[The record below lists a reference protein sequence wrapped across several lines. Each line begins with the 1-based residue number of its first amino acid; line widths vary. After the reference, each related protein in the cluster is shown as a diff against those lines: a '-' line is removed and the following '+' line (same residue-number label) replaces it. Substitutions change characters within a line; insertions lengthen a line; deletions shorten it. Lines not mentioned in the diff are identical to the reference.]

1 MNQVRELNNLITTIA
16 EKVVEKKINEKYLMS
31 RMAVIVDQFDEEN
44 NTASIIIPTDLT
56 TGTNYKYPNRTGK
69 TKLMSTVWDG
79 KSIKTYGDKV
89 YLIYQANNISQGW
102 LESATPISYSRVGN
116 KTVGSTT
123 LPIWLNEGYPL
134 PISKLQLNNVSGWGQ
149 DSPILV
155 TNNTS
160 GTSTY
165 VTVER
170 TDTNYAVQF
179 GIGSGGANRGIYD
192 IGTSG
197 TNTWMIYMDAND
209 KVLIP
214 HDIFVSGNLRLTN
227 SGTTTDDVGTVLY
240 FTNND
245 STTGGGYSD
254 SYISVHNDHASSSA
268 GNNMIIKTG
277 GNMFFGSGESPIN
290 LYNSIGKGSNAENL
304 YITADNV
311 AYIYGGSQTV
321 ANRVGVA
328 INTSGHV
335 LPYKAEAVNDNAQNL
350 GSSTDRW
357 ANIYSANLYS
367 DYIDNVNTTLV
378 TATQGT
384 QVINGFYT
392 GTNGTAGYVKLCT
405 INVVGTYANEPIEI
419 GIARRNDYMQ
429 TRLYVH
435 FTSQNNTDPTL
446 RGFRYVGQD
455 SIRAYIYKSATST
468 WDIYIQKTE
477 AYDGISVTSMHIPY
491 YMRSKVTLTWVGNKL
506 VTTVPS
512 GATQASLTGTIY
524 RAQMAVGDN
533 DGNDIR
539 TTYLKL
545 SGGTMTGTISFE
557 DGDACPAFSSSPTYL
572 LGVESFANGGTIKYR
587 SANSTTVGSAN
598 YPTGFSARQTGATWG
613 NQDGT
618 VVTRWDT
625 SNGGAI
631 AYRENGAQLNS
642 VIDGFYYQNEGKYK
656 VVDENSIGSLT
667 AGSATNATNVG
678 LTTTNP
684 TSETTYYLPWANGSG
699 NKALGINNGLQ
710 YLTLEGTTSTA
721 GTARLKLGNGVASGT
736 AGNKEGIIRMYSRDS
751 TYYAQLAPATT
762 MTANR
767 TIRFPNAAG
776 WVAVG
781 GNGSSTG
788 VGSSSQPVYLSTGGV
803 LTAITGA
810 LGNDITGNATT
821 ATTATN
827 VTVTLDNPTDS
838 TFRYLTFASGNN
850 GNLGLYASNAGI
862 HVRKGTTSQDG
873 WEILQLGTGIASGTA
888 GNKQGRIRLYG
899 NSTGYME
906 LRADN
911 ITTSKYSYFPN
922 HSGTVALEPVSLY
935 SNNTGTTGTVTL
947 SETSA
952 NFTYLDIYY
961 YTSHGS
967 GTTPKRTGY
976 TRVYNPNG
984 TMVALTNTVYW
995 SNQLLI
1001 SQSQVSISGT
1011 SITRLTNE
1019 QSQWTLSSGK
1029 SPTRSATTTNLY
1041 IYRVDGIR

>member
-134 PISKLQLNNVSGWGQ
+134 PISKLHLNNVSGSGQ
-149 DSPILV
+149 DSPILI
-155 TNNTS
+155 TNSTS
-160 GTSTY
+160 GTNTY

-192 IGTSG
+192 AGTSG
-197 TNTWMIYMDAND
+197 TTSWMIYMDNND
-209 KVLIP
+209 RVLIP
-214 HDIFVSGNLRLTN
+214 HNTQITDGDLRITN
-227 SGTTTDDVGTVLY
+227 SGSTANDVPTVLY
-240 FTNND
+240 FNNTD
-245 STTGGGYSD
+245 TTTGQTSA
-254 SYISVHNDHASSSA
+254 SYIAAYNDHASSTA
-268 GNNMIIKTG
+268 GNNMVIKTG
-277 GNMFFGSGESPIN
+277 GSLFVGGGESPAN
-290 LYNSIGKGSNAENL
+290 LYAAVKPTTAENL
-304 YITADNV
+304 YVTADNV
-311 AYIYGGSQTV
+311 AYFY
-321 ANRVGVA
+321 ANANTISNRIGFG
-328 INTSGHV
+328 INTAGDV
-335 LPYKAEAVNDNAQNL
+335 VPYKAEQVHSGTQNMGLANARWDNVFAQ
-350 GSSTDRW
+350 T
-357 ANIYSANLYS
+357 ISANQGSEVL
-367 DYIDNVNTTLV
+367 NT
-378 TATQGT
+378 
-384 QVINGFYT
+384 IMT
-392 GTNGTAGYVKLCT
+392 GTNGTSGYVKVCT
-405 INVVGTYANEPIEI
+405 LTVIGTYANEPIEI

-429 TRLYVH
+429 TRLYIH

-446 RGFRYVGQD
+446 RGFKYVGQD
-455 SIRAYIYKSATST
+455 SIPAYIYKSATST
-468 WDIYIQKTE
+468 WDIYVGKTE
-477 AYDGISVTSMHIPY
+477 AYDGISITSMHIPV
-491 YMRSKVTLTWVGNKL
+491 YMKTKVTVTWVGNQL
-506 VTTVPS
+506 VTTIPD
-512 GATQASLTGTIY
+512 GATRAIPTGTIY
-524 RAQMAVGDN
+524 KANVAVNDN

-545 SGGTMTGTISFE
+545 SGGTMTGTISFK
-557 DGDACPAFSSSPTYL
+557 DGGACPQFSSSPTYL
-572 LGVESFANGGTIKYR
+572 LGIESFDNGGTIKYR
-587 SANSTTVGSAN
+587 TAASTTVGSAN
-598 YPTGFSARQTGATWG
+598 YPTGFSSRQTGAGWG

-625 SNGGAI
+625 SGGGAI
-631 AYRENGAQLNS
+631 AYRENGNQLNS
-642 VIDGFYYQNEGKYK
+642 VIDGFYYQNEGNYK

-667 AGSATNATNVG
+667 AGSADAVNVTTANPTSATTYYVPFLTGQSGERIVNANDGFRYYNRQGTASADGATGAIFGNATN
-678 LTTTNP
+678 
-684 TSETTYYLPWANGSG
+684 E
-699 NKALGINNGLQ
+699 
-710 YLTLEGTTSTA
+710 
-721 GTARLKLGNGVASGT
+721 GT
-736 AGNKEGIIRMYSRDS
+736 AGNKWGFIRLYPHTGAYWYQVQTAS
-751 TYYAQLAPATT
+751 TL
-762 MTANR
+762 TANR
-767 TIRFPNAAG
+767 TVNLPNTSG
-776 WVAVG
+776 WIGVG
-781 GNGSSTG
+781 ATAG
-788 VGSSSQPVYLSTGGV
+788 VGSTSQPIYLSSSGV

-821 ATTATN
+821 ATTSAN
-827 VTVTLDNPTDS
+827 VTITNTQPTNATS
-838 TFRYLTFASGNN
+838 YYINFGTATSGN
-850 GNLGLYASNAGI
+850 LPMRANAGFT
-862 HVRKGTTSQDG
+862 HRLKQGTTSAEG
-873 WEILQLGTGIASGTA
+873 YNGIILGRGIKSGNA
-888 GNKQGRIRLYG
+888 NNGYGFIRLYG
-899 NSTGYME
+899 HGDKYY
-906 LRADN
+906 N
-911 ITTSKYSYFPN
+911 IYPNETANTVEYSLYIPN
-922 HSGTVALEPVSLY
+922 KNGTVALEPVSLY

-967 GTTPKRTGY
+967 STTPKRTGY

-995 SNQLLI
+995 SNQLLV

-1011 SITRLTNE
+1011 SITRLANE
-1019 QSQWTLSSGK
+1019 QSQWTLSSGS

>member
-1 MNQVRELNNLITTIA
+1 MNQVKELNNLITTIA
-16 EKVVEKKINEKYLMS
+16 EKVVEKKINEKYLIS
-31 RMAVIVDQFDEEN
+31 RMAVIVNEFDEN
-44 NTASIIIPTDLT
+44 TNTASIIIPTDLS

-69 TKLMSTVWDG
+69 TKLISTVWEG
-79 KSIKTYGDKV
+79 NKIKSYGDKV

-102 LESATPISYSRVGN
+102 LESSTPISYSRLGS

-134 PISKLQLNNVSGWGQ
+134 PISKLHLNNVSGSGQ
-149 DSPILV
+149 DSPILI
-155 TNNTS
+155 TNSTS
-160 GTSTY
+160 STSTY
-165 VTVER
+165 VAVER

-179 GIGSGGANRGIYD
+179 GIGSGGTNRGIYD
-192 IGTSG
+192 SGASG
-197 TNTWMIYMDAND
+197 TTSWMIYMDTSD
-209 KVLIP
+209 RVLIP
-214 HDIFVSGNLRLTN
+214 HNTFITGNLRLTN

-245 STTGGGYSD
+245 STTGSGYSD

-290 LYNSIGKGSNAENL
+290 LYNAIGKGSNIENL

-321 ANRVGVA
+321 GNRVGVA

-335 LPYKAEAVNDNAQNL
+335 LPYKAEAINDNVQNL

-357 ANIYSANLYS
+357 ANIYSTNLYS

-384 QVINGFYT
+384 QVINGTYT
-392 GTNGTAGYVKLCT
+392 GTSGTAGYVKLCT

-429 TRLYVH
+429 TRLYIH
-435 FTSQNNTDPTL
+435 FTSANNTDPTL

-455 SIRAYIYKSATST
+455 SIPAYVYKSATST

-506 VTTVPS
+506 VTAIPD
-512 GATQASLTGTIY
+512 GATRASLTGTIY
-524 RAQMAVGDN
+524 RAQIAVGDN

-557 DGDACPAFSSSPTYL
+557 DVDACPQFSSSPTYL
-572 LGVESFANGGTIKYR
+572 LGIESFANGGTIKYR

-598 YPTGFSARQTGATWG
+598 YPTGFSSRQTAATWG

-625 SNGGAI
+625 SGGGSI
-631 AYRENGAQLNS
+631 AYRENGNQLNS
-642 VIDGFYYQNEGKYK
+642 VIDGFYYQNNGAYK

-667 AGSATNATNVG
+667 AGSAITATNVTG
-678 LTTTNP
+678 VTTNP
-684 TSETTYYLPWANGSG
+684 TSETIYNIPFGAINGDAQL
-699 NKALGINNGLQ
+699 KVNNGLQ

-767 TIRFPNAAG
+767 TIRYPDAAG

-810 LGNDITGNATT
+810 LGNDITGNADT
-821 ATTATN
+821 ATTSTN
-827 VTVTLDNPTDS
+827 VTITNTQPTAA
-838 TFRYLTFASGNN
+838 TGYYINFGTATSGN
-850 GNLGLYASNAGI
+850 LPMRANAGFI
-862 HVRKGTTSQDG
+862 HRLKQGTTSAEG
-873 WEILQLGTGIASGTA
+873 YNGLILGRNIAKGSANNGY
-888 GNKQGRIRLYG
+888 GFIRLFGHGTNFYNIYPNDTTNTSDISFYLSNIG
-899 NSTGYME
+899 GTLAIRDATVTGT
-906 LRADN
+906 LKN
-911 ITTSKYSYFPN
+911 GSWV
-922 HSGTVALEPVSLY
+922 TVAYP
-935 SNNTGTTGTVTL
+935 
-947 SETSA
+947 
-952 NFTYLDIYY
+952 
-961 YTSHGS
+961 
-967 GTTPKRTGY
+967 TGY
-976 TRVYNPNG
+976 TKANCHVTGWDVDYNGNYRTG
-984 TMVALTNTVYW
+984 DGLEN
-995 SNQLLI
+995 
-1001 SQSQVSISGT
+1001 
-1011 SITRLTNE
+1011 
-1019 QSQWTLSSGK
+1019 
-1029 SPTRSATTTNLY
+1029 SATTS
-1041 IYRVDGIR
+1041 RVLISLESDGIKVYTGSSTYNSKTIRVFLSLNA